1 MSGADDSAQVVVV
14 GSEARLVP
22 FHARF
27 TPWKT
32 PISHMHPSVEGPD
45 STTVHFVDHPMR
57 KHTYS
62 PRSSRTSLCLAAF
75 ALAGLG
81 TAHAQTPV
89 HKHYDVPEEAAKP
102 APSGALAPR
111 LQNVGTHAFPV
122 TTQGEQAQLFMNQGL
137 NLTYGFNHAEASRA
151 FAEAARLDPHGAMAY
166 WGQALVLGP
175 NINAPMA
182 PEEEPKAYALIQ
194 KALAMKSHASPREQ
208 DYIDALAVRYT
219 GKADDRK
226 AADQAYAGAMRLLHE
241 KYPDDLDAATL
252 YAESLMDLQPW
263 DYWLRDGRPH
273 GGTSEVIKA
282 LDGVLAKNADHPG
295 ALHLYIHLWEGSRTP
310 EKAEFAADR
319 LLPLAPAAG
328 HLVHMPGHI
337 YQRVGR
343 YSDVIKA
350 NQAAIVADE
359 DYITQCRAQGLYPLG
374 YYPHNIHFL
383 WFGATMA
390 GQSELAI
397 ASARKTANSIPVD
410 AVKQVP
416 ILQSFL
422 LVEDYALVRFGRWDD
437 ILALPA
443 LRYETLFTSGVR
455 HYARGMA
462 FTRKKN
468 YAAAKRELSAVQ
480 KIAKDPQLI
489 ATPASMSLNLPDA
502 VLRIAGESLEGELAA
517 EQGDYS
523 QAIAH
528 LETAVRLQD
537 ALAYTEPDDWYL
549 PSRHALAAVLVQ
561 AGRYAEAETVYWDDL
576 SRHPKNG
583 WALFG
588 LAEAMRKQG
597 KTEAAKSVDADF
609 KQAWAQADI
618 KLTSSRF

>member
-1 MSGADDSAQVVVV
+1 MTVRANPTLRHSWLALPLFGAALLAS
-14 GSEARLVP
+14 
-22 FHARF
+22 
-27 TPWKT
+27 
-32 PISHMHPSVEGPD
+32 SH
-45 STTVHFVDHPMR
+45 
-57 KHTYS
+57 
-62 PRSSRTSLCLAAF
+62 
-75 ALAGLG
+75 AGL
-81 TAHAQTPV
+81 AQTPV
-89 HKHYDVPEEAAKP
+89 HKHYDVPEEASRP
-102 APSGALAPR
+102 AASGALAPR
-111 LQNVGTHAFPV
+111 LQNVGKHVFPV
-122 TTQGEQAQLFMNQGL
+122 TTHSEQAQLFMNQGL

-151 FAEAARLDPHGAMAY
+151 FAEAARLDAHNAMAY

-182 PEEEPKAYALIQ
+182 PEDEPKAYALAQ
-194 KALAMKSHASPREQ
+194 QALAMKSHVSARER

-219 GKADDRK
+219 GKPDDRK

-241 KYPDDLDAATL
+241 KYPDDQDAATL
-252 YAESLMDLQPW
+252 YAEALMDLQPW
-263 DYWLRDGRPH
+263 NYWLRDGRAH
-273 GGTSEVIKA
+273 GGTNEVIKA
-282 LDGVLAKNADHPG
+282 LDNVLAKNADHPG
-295 ALHLYIHLWEGSRTP
+295 ALHLYIHLWEASRVP
-310 EKAEFAADR
+310 EKAEAAADR

-343 YSDVIKA
+343 YADVVKA
-350 NQAAIVADE
+350 NQLAIVADE

-397 ASARKTANSIPVD
+397 ASARKTAASIPVD
-410 AVKQVP
+410 AVKQLP

-422 LVEDYALVRFGRWDD
+422 LVEDYALVRFGKWDD

-443 LRYETLFTSGVR
+443 LRYESLFTRGIR

-468 YAAAKRELSAVQ
+468 FSAARKELAAVKQ
-480 KIAKDPQLI
+480 IAADPQLI
-489 ATPASMSLNLPDA
+489 ATPASMSLNLPDS
-502 VLRIAGESLEGELAA
+502 VLRIAAESLAGELAA
-517 EQGDYS
+517 EQRDFPM
-523 QAIAH
+523 AIAH

-537 ALAYTEPDDWYL
+537 ALAYTEPDDWHY
-549 PSRHALAAVLVQ
+549 PARHSLAAVLMQ
-561 AGRYAEAETVYWDDL
+561 AGRHAEAETVYWDDL

-588 LAEAMRKQG
+588 LAEAMRGQG
-597 KTEAAKSVDADF
+597 RIEAAKSVDADF
-609 KQAWAQADI
+609 RESWKHADI
-618 KLTSSRF
+618 QLASSRF